1 MLVNG
6 PVETRTR
13 QTIQAELQGNDDMA
27 IKVIAFTWVDLQ
39 EVTLNAQQATAL
51 YEGLIAAGAKP
62 ADNLATLSFPGSFA
76 APLDAQSGKPITSAT
91 KTDGESES
99 ITTVGDLAD
108 AGECTVR
115 LGGAWLLASDA
126 TVWRHVSS
134 IKTACLKISRS
145 LA

>member
-13 QTIQAELQGNDDMA
+13 HTIQAELQGNDDMA
-27 IKVIAFTWVDLQ
+27 SKVIAFTWVDLK
-39 EVTLNAQQATAL
+39 EVTLNAEQAAAL
-51 YEGLIAAGAKP
+51 YEGLITAGAKP

-76 APLDAQSGKPITSAT
+76 APLDAQSGKPITSA
-91 KTDGESES
+91 S
-99 ITTVGDLAD
+99 TTVGDLAD

-115 LGGAWLLASDA
+115 LGGTWLLASDA